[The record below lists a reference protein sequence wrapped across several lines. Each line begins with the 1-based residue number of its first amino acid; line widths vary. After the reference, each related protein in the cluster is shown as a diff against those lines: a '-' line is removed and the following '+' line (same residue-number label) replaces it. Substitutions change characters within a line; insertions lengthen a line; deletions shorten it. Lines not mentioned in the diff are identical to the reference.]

1 MVELQHQII
10 RSASTELFPEVIRT
24 LPVVPIKSFAGLGIG
39 PMNEQTFESHTA
51 LCKSKGA
58 IPYSGLNVEFDNN
71 KIDVD
76 ADDFFG
82 GNKNS
87 HKEMA
92 AFLEGVLTGGRPYA
106 VGINANKSGF
116 QQTKGLIE
124 RLLAMGY
131 QVYEADFV
139 LHSHSEMVKTAGGS
153 CPCTTEDLAVKLM
166 KERYHMLDLESRQDF
181 QISKEIQ
188 DWYNALAAK
197 YKSK

>member
-1 MVELQHQII
+1 MQKQGRH
-10 RSASTELFPEVIRT
+10 
-24 LPVVPIKSFAGLGIG
+24 PVFR
-39 PMNEQTFESHTA
+39 
-51 LCKSKGA
+51 
-58 IPYSGLNVEFDNN
+58 LNVEFDNN

-92 AFLEGVLTGGRPYA
+92 AFLEGVLTGGKPYA
-106 VGINANKSGF
+106 IGINSDKSGF

-131 QVYEADFV
+131 RVYEADFV

-153 CPCTTEDLAVKLM
+153 CPCTTDDLTVSLM
-166 KERYHMLDLESRQDF
+166 KERYYALDLESR
-181 QISKEIQ
+181 
-188 DWYNALAAK
+188 
-197 YKSK
+197 